1 MERDIDIDVAKGIC
15 IILVIVRHMEVFY
28 KLNVIP
34 FTDIAVPLF
43 FFMSGFYVNIK
54 DNFSF
59 FLKKNIK
66 RIIFPA
72 IIWALLALCY
82 NIPLQYFNK
91 GFCTIEFD
99 WISPTP
105 ANGALWFLFALFYA
119 KMIFYFMNKV
129 KNKFFIIVFSFVL
142 GYIGV
147 NFEMPCYFNDGLMAV
162 PFFVVGNIYYKKS
175 NNIINNIY
183 LLLLGMISYILLISK
198 RIAFEISPIEVFHYS
213 SGYYIVCVIAVLLS
227 FLPFLKMVHYL
238 KGGLFAKIGLHTM
251 GILCI
256 HLQICHSFA
265 VIVRKIVPYGSY
277 GWIVLSLLL
286 FVLVVLLSYN
296 ITIFLEKKIPFVF
309 GKC

>member
-1 MERDIDIDVAKGIC
+1 MKRDIDIDVAKGIC

-43 FFMSGFYVNIK
+43 FFMSGFYVK
-54 DNFSF
+54 TKTNFSF
-59 FLKKNIK
+59 FVKNNIK

-72 IIWALLALCY
+72 ILWAILALCY
-82 NIPLQYFNK
+82 NIPLQYLNK
-91 GFCTIEFD
+91 GYCIIEFD
-99 WISPTP
+99 WVSPTP

-129 KNKFFIIVFSFVL
+129 KHLIFIIVFSFVL

-147 NFEMPCYFNDGLMAV
+147 NYEMPCYFNDGMMAV
-162 PFFVVGNIYYKKS
+162 PFFVIGNICYKHL
-175 NNIINNIY
+175 NYIRDNVY
-183 LLLLGMISYILLISK
+183 LLLLGIISYILLIIKIIS
-198 RIAFEISPIEVFHYS
+198 FEISPINVFHYS
-213 SGYYIVCVIAVLLS
+213 SGYYIVCVFAVLLS
-227 FLPFLKMVHYL
+227 FIPFLKMVHYL

-265 VIVRKIVPYGSY
+265 VVIRKIVPYGSD
-277 GWIVLSLLL
+277 GWIALSLVS
-286 FVLVVLLSYN
+286 FVLVLLLSYY
-296 ITIFLEKKIPFVF
+296 IAIFLEKKTPFVF
-309 GKC
+309 GKF